1 MAEATYPRDLVG
13 YGRNPPHPHWPNDAR
28 ICVQF
33 VINYEEGGENNILHG
48 DRASEAFLSEI
59 VGAAPWPGQRHM
71 SMESIYEYG
80 SRAGFWRLWRMFT
93 ERGMPVTVYGVAT
106 ALMRNPEAVAAMQ
119 EAEWEIASHGLKW
132 IDYRDFA
139 SDEERAHLKEAIRIH
154 TEVTGERPLGWY
166 TGRTSEHT
174 NRLVAEEGGFLYSA
188 DSYADELPY
197 WETHGKHLQLIVP
210 YTLDVND
217 MRFATPQGFNAG
229 DQFYAYLKDTFDTL
243 YAEGVSAPKMMSVGL
258 HCRLVGRP
266 GRAAGLARFLDYIA
280 SHDRVWVARR
290 IDIARH
296 WIRRHRPAHLKPSTM
311 SRAMFVEVFGDIF
324 EHSPWIAARAHEG
337 GLTPAQDTAEGLHAA
352 MVHVLSEAS
361 REQKLALIQAHPDLA
376 GRLKLADLTDDSR
389 GEQRS
394 AGLDSLTE
402 EERDR
407 FLALNDAYRRRFG
420 FPFIM
425 AVKGR
430 TKDEILAAFEERLE
444 HETDQEFDTAIVQ
457 IELIALLRLKDRL
470 PSLADVFSSLA

>member
-1 MAEATYPRDLVG
+1 MPETSYPRDLVG
-13 YGRNPPHPHWPNDAR
+13 YGRNPPHPRWPNGAR

-59 VGAAPWPGQRHM
+59 VGAQPWLGQRHM

-93 ERGMPVTVYGVAT
+93 QRDLPVTVYGVAT
-106 ALMRNPEAVAAMQ
+106 ALRRNPEAVAAMK
-119 EAEWEIASHGLKW
+119 EAHWEIASHGLKW
-132 IDYRDFA
+132 IDYRDFSA
-139 SDEERAHLKEAIRIH
+139 EEERAHMKEAIRIH

-197 WETHGKHLQLIVP
+197 WEQHGDRQQLIVP
-210 YTLDVND
+210 YTLDTND
-217 MRFATPQGFNAG
+217 MRFATPQGFNSG
-229 DQFYAYLKDTFDTL
+229 DQFFAYLKDSFDTL
-243 YAEGVSAPKMMSVGL
+243 YAEGETSPKMMSVGL
-258 HCRLVGRP
+258 HCRLAGRP
-266 GRAAGLARFLDYIA
+266 GRAAALARFLDYIG
-280 SHDRVWVARR
+280 SHENVWVARR
-290 IDIARH
+290 IDIAHH
-296 WIRRHRPAHLKPSTM
+296 WIRHHHPADLKPSRM
-311 SRAMFVEVFGDIF
+311 DRMIFVELFGDIF
-324 EHSPWIAARAHEG
+324 EHSPWIAERTYDA
-337 GLTPAQDTAEGLHAA
+337 GLTTGQDTTEGLHAA
-352 MVHVLSEAS
+352 MVNALSEAT
-361 REQKLALIQAHPDLA
+361 REQKLALINAHPDLA
-376 GRLKLADLTDDSR
+376 GRLKLADLTVDSR
-389 GEQRS
+389 GEQSS

-402 EERDR
+402 AERSR
-407 FLALNDAYRRRFG
+407 FLALNDAYKQKFG

-430 TKDEILAAFEERLE
+430 SKDEILAAFEERLE
-444 HETDQEFDTAIVQ
+444 HEPDEEFETAVVQ